1 MKQITVFG
9 SGCSNCNKTVE
20 LIDTVAKAV
29 GAEVEL
35 TKETRLEAIMAAGVL
50 STPAVAI
57 DGELIHSGSIPSRE
71 AVEAWLAQ

>member
-9 SGCSNCNKTVE
+9 SGCSNCTKTVD
-20 LIDTVAKAV
+20 LIDTEAKAA

-57 DGELIHSGSIPSRE
+57 DGELVHSGSIPSRE
-71 AVEAWLAQ
+71 AVQAWLAR